1 MPCKDFNKIV
11 DQLKVYLRR
20 RPMYITHLISIL
32 KYLLVMIKE
41 KVKHSLT
48 EDDLRSYFNSEFVL
62 RKFMI
67 YDSNYEIDDK

>member
-1 MPCKDFNKIV
+1 
-11 DQLKVYLRR
+11 
-20 RPMYITHLISIL
+20 MYITHLISIL